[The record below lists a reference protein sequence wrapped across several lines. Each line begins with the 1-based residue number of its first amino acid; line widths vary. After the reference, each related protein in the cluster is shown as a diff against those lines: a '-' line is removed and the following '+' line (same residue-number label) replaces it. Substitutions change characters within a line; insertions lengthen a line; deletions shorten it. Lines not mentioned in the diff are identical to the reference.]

1 MPKFKTVR
9 SYTLHISQKG
19 SQALPNVSSVKDN
32 FEHAIVLTGGIAT
45 GKSTVASLFML
56 HGFLT
61 IDADK
66 IAHKIL
72 DENHEKI
79 SELFGS
85 QYIEDQKVLRKELG
99 KLIFNDQKEKEK
111 LENFIHPLI
120 KNQIIEEAKV
130 FEQQKKPYLIDIPLF
145 FEKSNYDI
153 KTSVVVYTPKD
164 IQIQR
169 LMNRDKCTKEEAL
182 SKINNQMDIEEKK
195 SLATFVIDNS
205 KDLKHLQSEVEQTK
219 TKILQLS
226 L

>member
-1 MPKFKTVR
+1 MPNDN
-9 SYTLHISQKG
+9 LG
-19 SQALPNVSSVKDN
+19 KDN

-72 DENHEKI
+72 DQEYKTIEN
-79 SELFGS
+79 LFGS
-85 QYIEDQKVLRKELG
+85 QYIENQKVLRKKLG
-99 KLIFNDQKEKEK
+99 KLIFNDAKEKEK

-120 KNQIIEEAKV
+120 KKEIQKEAKV
-130 FEQQKKPYLIDIPLF
+130 FEEQKKPYLIDIPLF

-153 KTSVVVYTPKD
+153 KTSVVVYTPKN

-169 LMNRDKCTKEEAL
+169 LTQRDNCTEEEAL
-182 SKINNQMDIEEKK
+182 SRINNQMDIEKK
-195 SLATFVIDNS
+195 KLLATFVIDNS
-205 KDLKHLQSEVEQTK
+205 KDLKNLQKEVENTK
-219 TKILQLS
+219 TKILALNQQK
-226 L
+226 